1 MTIGILIM
9 AAGTSSRFKSA
20 SNGQHKLL
28 AHLPESPHTILAM
41 SYEKACSAFT
51 PDEILIVTNNTDKDV
66 RTLAQSLTATN
77 ISIHT
82 DGLGSSISQAIKAC
96 LSGQFPALSNLQ
108 GLLVLPADLP
118 FIAPK
123 TLSLLRESLQAPFVR
138 SIRPYYQSHAGHPV
152 GFHHTLFS
160 ALSQLSGDEGAK
172 SILRRYPP
180 LPIPVD
186 DPGIIWDID
195 TPENLVTIP
204 KDNQYQIE

>member
-9 AAGTSSRFKSA
+9 AAGTSSRFKLA

-28 AHLPESPHTILAM
+28 AHLPQSSQTILEM
-41 SYEKACSAFT
+41 SYEKACNTFA

-66 RTLAQSLTATN
+66 RNLAQSLTHTN

-82 DGLGSSISQAIKAC
+82 DGLGTSISEAVKAC

-108 GLLVLPADLP
+108 GLLIIPADLP

-123 TLSLLRESLQAPFVR
+123 TLSVLRESLQDPNVR

-152 GFHHTLFS
+152 GFHHTLFP
-160 ALSQLSGDEGAK
+160 ALSLLSGDEGAK
-172 SILRRYPP
+172 SILKRYPP
-180 LPIPVD
+180 FPISVD
-186 DPGIIWDID
+186 DPGIIWDVD

-204 KDNQYQIE
+204 VDNQYQTE